1 MTTLDLD
8 HLKARWS
15 AQSRAIDAQLEL
27 DVEAVRRRLTAQTAT
42 SLARQCNRR
51 QRALGIG
58 GIMLAAVVAFMVTH
72 RAEISYVLL
81 ALPFALVALAQGAVD
96 WREWQSLRR
105 LDFGTPLTQLRAEY
119 EVLRTRRLQMTRV
132 IAQLSVLLWLPMV
145 FIVVRTIA
153 GVDLFERLPFS
164 VIAVNVGLGIAF
176 VPLFAGILRQVAR
189 RWPDSPALR
198 RFVDESAGADW
209 LRTRDDLDRQLA
221 FESDLAADGGR
232 GAVGRQTATTLP
244 PALEQAR
251 AAARRRVDLGI
262 AMISVLILLS
272 GIFNTKFGGNAA
284 ALVPGVFQHL
294 VAIGWLIGAILQFD
308 ALARPTD
315 GAQDTWRTRLQR
327 TIRRRTVLLQSYVVA
342 SPLIVLALLQTL
354 GLAAAGIDLWQTL
367 GMAVWL
373 GIGLVALVAMA
384 LLHRRWRRERDA
396 FAARLVEALSLGS
409 LSRAR
414 RLADIAAT
422 AADGNGLRDAA

>member
-15 AQSRAIDAQLEL
+15 AQSRAIDAQLDL

-58 GIMLAAVVAFMVTH
+58 GIVLAAVVAFMVTH
-72 RAEISYVLL
+72 RTEFSYVLL

-96 WREWQSLRR
+96 WREWQTLRR
-105 LDFGTPLTQLRAEY
+105 LDFGTSLTQLRAEY
-119 EVLRTRRLQMTRV
+119 ELLRTRRLQMARV
-132 IAQLSVLLWLPMV
+132 TAQLSVLLWLPLV

-198 RFVDESAGADW
+198 RFVDESAGTDW

-221 FESDLAADGGR
+221 FESDLATDGGR
-232 GAVGRQTATTLP
+232 DAVGRQTAATLP
-244 PALEQAR
+244 PALDQAR
-251 AAARRRVDLGI
+251 VAARRRVDLGI
-262 AMISVLILLS
+262 AVISVLILLS

-315 GAQDTWRTRLQR
+315 GALDVWPTRLQR
-327 TIRRRTVLLQSYVVA
+327 AIRRRTVLLQSYVVA

-414 RLADIAAT
+414 RLADVAAT
-422 AADGNGLRDAA
+422 AAEGGEQREAA

>member
-1 MTTLDLD
+1 M
-8 HLKARWS
+8 
-15 AQSRAIDAQLEL
+15 
-27 DVEAVRRRLTAQTAT
+27 RRRLTAQTAT

-58 GIMLAAVVAFMVTH
+58 GIVLAAVVAFMVTH
-72 RAEISYVLL
+72 RTEFSYVLL

-96 WREWQSLRR
+96 WREWQTLRR
-105 LDFGTPLTQLRAEY
+105 LDFGTSLTQLRAEY
-119 EVLRTRRLQMTRV
+119 ELLRTRRLQMARV
-132 IAQLSVLLWLPMV
+132 TAQLSVLLWLPLV

-198 RFVDESAGADW
+198 RFVDESAGTDW

-221 FESDLAADGGR
+221 FESDLATDGGR
-232 GAVGRQTATTLP
+232 DAVGRQTAATLP
-244 PALEQAR
+244 PALDQAR
-251 AAARRRVDLGI
+251 VAARRRVDLGI
-262 AMISVLILLS
+262 AVISVLILLS

-315 GAQDTWRTRLQR
+315 GALDVWRTRLQR
-327 TIRRRTVLLQSYVVA
+327 AIRRRTVLLQSYVVA

-414 RLADIAAT
+414 RLADVAAT
-422 AADGNGLRDAA
+422 AAEGGEQREAA

>member
-8 HLKARWS
+8 HLKERWS
-15 AQSRAIDAQLEL
+15 AQGRAIDAQLEL

-51 QRALGIG
+51 RRALGIG
-58 GIMLAAVVAFMVTH
+58 GVVLSAVVAFMVTH
-72 RAEISYVLL
+72 RADLSYVLL
-81 ALPFALVALAQGAVD
+81 ALPFALVTLAQGAVD
-96 WREWQSLRR
+96 WREWQTLRR
-105 LDFGTPLTQLRAEY
+105 LDFGMPLAQLRAEY
-119 EVLRTRRLQMTRV
+119 EMLRTRRLQMARV
-132 IAQLSVLLWLPMV
+132 IAQLSVLLWLPMM
-145 FIVVRTIA
+145 FIVVRTLA

-176 VPLFAGILRQVAR
+176 VPLFAGIVHRVAR

-198 RFVDESAGADW
+198 RFVDESAGTDW

-232 GAVGRQTATTLP
+232 GAVGRHTAATLP
-244 PALEQAR
+244 PVLEQAR

-262 AMISVLILLS
+262 AGISLLILLS

-284 ALVPGVFQHL
+284 ALIPGVFQHL

-308 ALARPTD
+308 ALARPAGGTLE
-315 GAQDTWRTRLQR
+315 TWRARLQR
-327 TIRRRTVLLQSYVVA
+327 AVRRRTVLLQSCVVA

-354 GLAAAGIDLWQTL
+354 GLAATGIDLWQAL
-367 GMAVWL
+367 GTAVWL
-373 GIGLVALVAMA
+373 GLAVIALAAMA
-384 LLHRRWRRERDA
+384 LLHRRWRRERDT
-396 FAARLVEALSLGS
+396 FAQRFIEALSLGS

-414 RLADIAAT
+414 RLADLLAA
-422 AADGNGLRDAA
+422 AADRNDPRDAA